1 MKNTR
6 CTDFCVPKNSSIK
19 QLLKTMRVTIF
30 LLFFCVFSTIAG
42 TVNSQNAK
50 VSIHKTNVPLEE
62 ILNEIEHQTDYLFM
76 YSNNIDVKER
86 TSIRVSEKPVS
97 EVLKKLLGNKIAYEM
112 EGMHIILSDKR
123 ENQTAIAQQANKIQV
138 KGNVTDM
145 AGEPVIGASILEKGT
160 TNGIVTDFN
169 GDFSLNVNP
178 GAVLV
183 VSYIGYSAQEVKVIP
198 GKVLKIKIK
207 EDAELLDEVV
217 VVGYGTQK
225 KVNLT
230 GAVETVDADV
240 IENRPIRSA
249 TDALQGTVSGLTVT
263 SGTGKPGEFASFKI
277 RGNTSV
283 NSAGALVIIDGMPGD
298 INTVNPQDIETISV
312 LKDAASAAIYGA
324 RAAEGVVLVTTKKGT
339 SEKVKVEY
347 TGNFSFNTPTRL
359 PESNTGL
366 DHALLSNV
374 AFTNAGLAVPFS
386 QKAIDAIKDPNTIA
400 IPNGKEWTYTSDM
413 DWIDLMMDHSFQQ
426 THNLTISKASDRL
439 KYLFSIGWLD
449 QNGMFSEYG
458 PDNYDRI
465 NLRSNISVELIKD
478 KLSLDSRISYS
489 RGVNLYHAAEGS
501 WSIPYITFIQAGPNM
516 PVYDPN
522 GNYSRHRMQLNP
534 IQALKEGGEGR
545 TRNQRIEGVFTLEYK
560 PVKGLSLRAVG
571 GANILDGQKK
581 EWRRAYG
588 KYGVDGFILI
598 VRPWFDFNSFWPEK
612 PELGYAEQL
621 PSTISDRTVDCRI
634 QRGIWKT

>member
-1 MKNTR
+1 
-6 CTDFCVPKNSSIK
+6 
-19 QLLKTMRVTIF
+19 
-30 LLFFCVFSTIAG
+30 
-42 TVNSQNAK
+42 
-50 VSIHKTNVPLEE
+50 
-62 ILNEIEHQTDYLFM
+62 
-76 YSNNIDVKER
+76 
-86 TSIRVSEKPVS
+86 
-97 EVLKKLLGNKIAYEM
+97 M

-339 SEKVKVEY
+339 SEKVKVGGKRGY
-347 TGNFSFNTPTRL
+347 KAM
-359 PESNTGL
+359 ES
-366 DHALLSNV
+366 DV
-374 AFTNAGLAVPFS
+374 
-386 QKAIDAIKDPNTIA
+386 
-400 IPNGKEWTYTSDM
+400 
-413 DWIDLMMDHSFQQ
+413 
-426 THNLTISKASDRL
+426 
-439 KYLFSIGWLD
+439 
-449 QNGMFSEYG
+449 
-458 PDNYDRI
+458 
-465 NLRSNISVELIKD
+465 
-478 KLSLDSRISYS
+478 SRNCS
-489 RGVNLYHAAEGS
+489 
-501 WSIPYITFIQAGPNM
+501 
-516 PVYDPN
+516 
-522 GNYSRHRMQLNP
+522 
-534 IQALKEGGEGR
+534 
-545 TRNQRIEGVFTLEYK
+545 
-560 PVKGLSLRAVG
+560 
-571 GANILDGQKK
+571 
-581 EWRRAYG
+581 
-588 KYGVDGFILI
+588 
-598 VRPWFDFNSFWPEK
+598 
-612 PELGYAEQL
+612 
-621 PSTISDRTVDCRI
+621 
-634 QRGIWKT
+634 

>member
-1 MKNTR
+1 
-6 CTDFCVPKNSSIK
+6 
-19 QLLKTMRVTIF
+19 
-30 LLFFCVFSTIAG
+30 
-42 TVNSQNAK
+42 
-50 VSIHKTNVPLEE
+50 
-62 ILNEIEHQTDYLFM
+62 
-76 YSNNIDVKER
+76 
-86 TSIRVSEKPVS
+86 
-97 EVLKKLLGNKIAYEM
+97 
-112 EGMHIILSDKR
+112 
-123 ENQTAIAQQANKIQV
+123 
-138 KGNVTDM
+138 M
-145 AGEPVIGASILEKGT
+145 AGEPIIGASILEKGT
-160 TNGIVTDFN
+160 TNGIITDLN
-169 GDFSLNVNP
+169 GGFSLDVSP
-178 GAVLV
+178 GAILV
-183 VSYIGYSAQEVKVIP
+183 ISYIGYAKQEVKVIS
-198 GKVLKIKIK
+198 GKTLNIKMK

-230 GAVETVDADV
+230 GAVETIESDV

-249 TDALQGTVSGLTVT
+249 TDALQGTVSGLTVS

-277 RGNTSV
+277 RGNTSI

-298 INTVNPQDIETISV
+298 INVVNPQDIETISI

-324 RAAEGVVLVTTKKGT
+324 RAAEGVVLVTTKKGA

-347 TGNFSFNTPTRL
+347 TGNFSFNSPTRL

-374 AFTNAGLAVPFS
+374 AFANAGLAAPFS

-400 IPNGKEWTYTSDM
+400 IPNGKEWIYTSDV
-413 DWIDLMMDHSFQQ
+413 DWIGLMMDHSFQR

-465 NLRSNISVELIKD
+465 NLRSNISVELIKN
-478 KLSLDSRISYS
+478 KLSFDSRISYS

-516 PVYDPN
+516 PIYDPN

-571 GANILDGQKK
+571 GANILDGQK
-581 EWRRAYG
+581 RN
-588 KYGVDGFILI
+588 GV
-598 VRPWFDFNSFWPEK
+598 
-612 PELGYAEQL
+612 ELMENM
-621 PSTISDRTVDCRI
+621 V
-634 QRGIWKT
+634 WKV

>member
-1 MKNTR
+1 
-6 CTDFCVPKNSSIK
+6 
-19 QLLKTMRVTIF
+19 MRVTIF

-42 TVNSQNAK
+42 TVNSQNAR

-123 ENQTAIAQQANKIQV
+123 ENQTAIAQQANKIQE

-324 RAAEGVVLVTTKKGT
+324 RAAFGVILITTKQGK
-339 SEKVKVEY
+339 KDMAPKFNY
-347 TGNFSFNTPTRL
+347 NNNFSFSKALELPQKAGPLESILAYKEMGWPNDTYVDGKNIPQWETYIRDYMANPSQYPNGYVFDEDGNLFLMRENDMFADMMDNYGFMQNHSFSVSGGSSRTNYRIGLGYTNEGGILITDKDRYERANLSSFLSVEVNKWLTTQLDIRYANSTQNKVEQGGRNGIWGSAMQLPSYQNISPYEEDGIIYPAETSATYIRYGEPRIVKKTDLRALGRIIISPLKNLKITGEYTYNRVTNYNRMYVNQYKYIGMNFTGVLNNTENTRY
-359 PESNTGL
+359 
-366 DHALLSNV
+366 ALTQG
-374 AFTNAGLAVPFS
+374 FTNYN
-386 QKAIDAIKDPNTIA
+386 AINIFANYD
-400 IPNGKEWTYTSDM
+400 
-413 DWIDLMMDHSFQQ
+413 
-426 THNLTISKASDRL
+426 
-439 KYLFSIGWLD
+439 FSIG
-449 QNGMFSEYG
+449 NHH
-458 PDNYDRI
+458 
-465 NLRSNISVELIKD
+465 ISVMGGFNQEE
-478 KLSLDSRISYS
+478 
-489 RGVNLYHAAEGS
+489 NHAES
-501 WSIPYITFIQAGPNM
+501 QWT
-516 PVYDPN
+516 
-522 GNYSRHRMQLNP
+522 
-534 IQALKEGGEGR
+534 
-545 TRNQRIEGVFTLEYK
+545 
-560 PVKGLSLRAVG
+560 
-571 GANILDGQKK
+571 
-581 EWRRAYG
+581 
-588 KYGVDGFILI
+588 
-598 VRPWFDFNSFWPEK
+598 EK
-612 PELGYAEQL
+612 MY
-621 PSTISDRTVDCRI
+621 C
-634 QRGIWKT
+634 